1 MDPNYDLQIFSQFIK
16 NQQLYLIIAI
26 IDQPI
31 DTDNLQITINNQ
43 PVTLHSKHIKDTVEP
58 IIVLVYDIPPSI
70 DTTTPDITTTITYKI
85 TQQSTAN
92 NTTANNTPTNITYH
106 KTTTTTPTTIIHPPP
121 TKKKLAITTLFK
133 DDHYLFPLYYQ
144 YYKRQGIDHFYMYYN
159 GKLKDLP
166 QKSLQLFQE
175 HPEDVSLI
183 EWDFPYWNPPQ
194 AKYTHNA
201 QMGQIH
207 DALHRY
213 GKDSYDYMIF
223 CDFDEYMYF
232 EYTKIRDVVHQ
243 YPDIDVF
250 AFSNIWAETVDR
262 TTPSTT
268 DPDNIE
274 FPTTIDASD
283 EKLYY
288 GDRSKNIIKLSTTDP
303 TIGIHKITHPN
314 LFYAYNL
321 TMYQFYTWT
330 NNKNRLPR
338 NFPIQVTLYL
348 P

>member
-26 IDQPI
+26 IDQAI
-31 DTDNLQITINNQ
+31 DTDNLQITINDH
-43 PVTLHSKHIKDTVEP
+43 PATLHSKNIKDTIEP
-58 IIVLVYDIPPSI
+58 IIVLVYDIPETI
-70 DTTTPDITTTITYKI
+70 TIATTSNITTTITYKTNI
-85 TQQSTAN
+85 QTSIN
-92 NTTANNTPTNITYH
+92 NTTTNITYH
-106 KTTTTTPTTIIHPPP
+106 KTTTTTPTTIIYPPP
-121 TKKKLAITTLFK
+121 TKQKIAITTLFK
-133 DDHYLFPLYYQ
+133 DDHHLFPLYYH

-166 QKSLQLFQE
+166 QQALQIFQK
-175 HPEDVSLI
+175 HPDDVSLI

-232 EYTKIRDVVHQ
+232 DYTKIRDVVHEH
-243 YPDIDVF
+243 PDIDVF
-250 AFSNIWAETVDR
+250 AFSNVWAETLDR

-268 DPDNIE
+268 DPDNIQ
-274 FPTTIDASD
+274 FPTIIDASD

-288 GDRSKNIIKLSTTDP
+288 GDRSKNIIKLSTTYP
-303 TIGIHKITHPN
+303 TIGIHKIAHTN
-314 LFYAYNL
+314 LYYAYNL

-330 NNKNRLPR
+330 NNQNRVPR
-338 NFPIQVTLYL
+338 EFPIQVTLHL

>member
-1 MDPNYDLQIFSQFIK
+1 MMDPHYELQIFSQFVK
-16 NQQLYLIIAI
+16 NRQLYLILAI
-26 IDQPI
+26 IDEPI
-31 DTDNLQITINNQ
+31 DPSNLQVTINNQ
-43 PVTLHSKHIKDTVEP
+43 PVTLYSKDIKDKIEP
-58 IIVLVYDIPPSI
+58 IEILIYDIPQSI
-70 DTTTPDITTTITYKI
+70 DTTTTTDITTTITY
-85 TQQSTAN
+85 Q
-92 NTTANNTPTNITYH
+92 TTLQTTTNATTTNITYH

-133 DDHYLFPLYYQ
+133 DDYNLFPLYYH
-144 YYKRQGIDHFYMYYN
+144 YYKRNGIDHFYMYYN

-166 QKSLQLFQE
+166 QQALQMFQE
-175 HPEDVSLI
+175 HTEDVSLI
-183 EWDFPYWNPPQ
+183 EWDFTYWNPPQ
-194 AKYTHNA
+194 AKYKHNA
-201 QMGQIH
+201 QIGQIH

-223 CDFDEYMYF
+223 CDFDEYIYF
-232 EYTKIRDVVHQ
+232 DYTKIRDVVHQ
-243 YPDIDVF
+243 HPDIDVF

-268 DPDNIE
+268 DPNNIQ

-288 GDRSKNIIKLSTTDP
+288 GDRSKNILKLQTTEK
-303 TIGIHKITHPN
+303 TIGIHTIVHPH
-314 LFYAYNL
+314 LYYAYNL

-330 NNKNRLPR
+330 NNTNRFPR
-338 NFPIQVTLYL
+338 KFPNRVDLYL

>member
-1 MDPNYDLQIFSQFIK
+1 MMDPHYELQIFSQFVK
-16 NQQLYLIIAI
+16 NRQLYLILAI
-26 IDQPI
+26 IDEPI
-31 DTDNLQITINNQ
+31 DPSNLQITINHQ
-43 PVTLHSKHIKDTVEP
+43 PATLHSKHIKDKVEP
-58 IIVLVYDIPPSI
+58 IEILIYDIPE
-70 DTTTPDITTTITYKI
+70 TPETPETHDITTTITYQ
-85 TQQSTAN
+85 TTLQTTN
-92 NTTANNTPTNITYH
+92 PTNTTTTNIAYH
-106 KTTTTTPTTIIHPPP
+106 KTITTTPTTIIHPPQ
-121 TKKKLAITTLFK
+121 TKKTIAITTLFK
-133 DDHYLFPLYYQ
+133 DDHNLFPLYYH

-166 QKSLQLFQE
+166 QQARQTFQT
-175 HPEDVSLI
+175 PDNDVTLI

-194 AKYTHNA
+194 AKYMHNA
-201 QMGQIH
+201 QIGQIH

-232 EYTKIRDVVHQ
+232 DYTKIRDVVHQ
-243 YPDIDVF
+243 YTDIDVF

-262 TTPSTT
+262 ITPSTD
-268 DPDNIE
+268 DPNNIQ

-288 GDRSKNIIKLSTTDP
+288 GDRSKNILKLQTTEH
-303 TIGIHKITHPN
+303 TIGIHTITHPN
-314 LFYAYNL
+314 LYYAYNL

-330 NNKNRLPR
+330 NNRNRYPR
-338 NFPIQVTLYL
+338 KFPIRVNLHL